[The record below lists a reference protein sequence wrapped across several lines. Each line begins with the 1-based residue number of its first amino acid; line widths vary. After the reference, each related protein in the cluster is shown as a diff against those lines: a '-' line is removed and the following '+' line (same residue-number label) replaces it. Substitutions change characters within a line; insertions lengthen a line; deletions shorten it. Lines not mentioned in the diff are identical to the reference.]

1 MMYDGSIYSKY
12 SVVHHYETLLKDLM
26 HTRIQ
31 NTILWSDEL
40 LSAKLFYVNACDLIN
55 INYLIWVIFR
65 KLEPLDYRLSCLLS
79 LLQYFLRAQSGHLK
93 HFGWYSFRPQSAVQ
107 HYLYT

>member
-40 LSAKLFYVNACDLIN
+40 LSAK
-55 INYLIWVIFR
+55 
-65 KLEPLDYRLSCLLS
+65 
-79 LLQYFLRAQSGHLK
+79 
-93 HFGWYSFRPQSAVQ
+93 
-107 HYLYT
+107 